1 MADHLMLVM
10 SNSKPE
16 IEDEFNEWYSNV
28 HIVELVDR
36 LDVFEAAQRFVLSGV
51 HRAPDTPFKYLA
63 LYWIPEG
70 RLAEAQA
77 AMAWQGAERLE
88 AEAAGR
94 APVIGRLDV
103 FDGLPQAFFYSKVCE
118 KYVADNADGDD

>member
-36 LDVFEAAQRFVLSGV
+36 LDVFDAAQRFVLSGV
-51 HRAPDTPFKYLA
+51 HRDVEAPCKYLA

-70 RLAEAQA
+70 MLAAAQA
-77 AMAWQGAERLE
+77 AIAWQGAERLE

-94 APVIGRLDV
+94 APVIGRPDV
-103 FDGLPQAFFYSKVCE
+103 FDGVPQAFFYSKLCE
-118 KYVADNADGDD
+118 KYVASHAEGDD